1 MKKHTL
7 GPWKVAKKP
16 RKSYAD
22 GKLMY
27 RVDGPEVVNDY
38 EDWGFSENSARL
50 IAAAPDLLEAL
61 QAMSTEFD
69 SNDVNDG
76 EWAAIQKARTAIAKA
91 TGGTA

>member
-1 MKKHTL
+1 MSKRTQ
-7 GPWKVAKKP
+7 WKVTKP
-16 RKSYAD
+16 RTSYAS
-22 GKLMY
+22 GGLIY
-27 RVDGPEVVNDY
+27 RVEGPEVVTDY
-38 EDWGFSENSARL
+38 EDWGFTEESARL

-91 TGGTA
+91 TGEKE